1 MSAERALLI
10 RTAVN
15 PESGRYFA
23 VGMDVPSVRVFDT
36 ATGELCCLVEP
47 DKKKFSNASVLR
59 SAGALTGTAFAVS
72 LSCVAMQE
80 AHSPNMKSDVVVAAG
95 LSDGTLLLHNV
106 TRDAPIGH
114 LAISDTKQGI
124 VSAAISHGLCFVLT
138 RGGKLFLVDID
149 SVIVVA
155 GPFECPKNATSVTV
169 ADNIA
174 HDGGK
179 GKKQQQRD
187 AQLVLVAG
195 PTSSIFRLVATSAQQ
210 YTFENVISFATQATP
225 VNFSWI
231 SADGNTAVTCGAQE
245 GVVRVWDLALEG
257 SRPAASCKRILPA
270 GHRVGHL
277 RVYQDGGRAMISAT
291 TFLGQVLLWDLGSTL
306 APRVVDPMPLE
317 PSAICVS
324 ATAPG
329 KLLLGDINPAT
340 RQLITIRGRF
350 AVPRFESR
358 DVSTILDEAAASS
371 TKTASLPLQSHGK
384 QADDSTAG
392 SFTVDLDN
400 EWASHHAVATRALV
414 TAAED
419 FTVPKAYHADSVAQ
433 LPTSSLSLEAQQSRQ
448 GSALVG
454 ASLGSVTVPLY
465 QALHAGDEALVME
478 LMSVS
483 SRSETEVAAC
493 IASLQLPYVLHLL
506 KILSKRVQA
515 TSARSPVYQ
524 WVSAIIQLRGAE
536 MYAAQQQK
544 EDEER
549 LEKQKKSQEEG
560 DAPKTFV
567 APLLAH
573 YRNMTAQYDKLAMAY
588 GRLSIF
594 RSVNPLE
601 DRHGK
606 KKRNIVAP
614 EHAVADGIVFPKMFT
629 LLDGDQTRGGPK
641 IVRMRSKLERQAM
654 AARRKRGSKK
664 ARVEG
669 GADLDDDVD
678 DLDLSDDDDMSL
690 NSEEMDAMLEEGNL
704 SLGKPKR
711 ARLGDDENLIAEDE
725 DGSDAE
731 DRSEDFDDASDDLVD
746 SDEESEGSVSEVD
759 SSPFEE
765 EEDAEAGS
773 EDVGGDDDSDEEG
786 SDDGEGDDDE
796 NDGGDPNYALNT
808 RRGQNERRLRTD

>member
-36 ATGELCCLVEP
+36 ATGDLCSLVEP
-47 DKKKFSNASVLR
+47 DKTKFSNASVLR

-72 LSCVAMQE
+72 LSCISMQE
-80 AHSPNMKSDVVVAAG
+80 AHSQNTKSDVVLAAG

-106 TRDAPIGH
+106 TRDALIGH
-114 LAISDTKQGI
+114 IAISDSKQGV
-124 VSAAISHGLCFVLT
+124 VSVAISNGLCLVLT
-138 RGGKLFLVDID
+138 RGGKVFIVDID
-149 SVIVVA
+149 TVNVVA
-155 GPFECPKNATSVTV
+155 GPFDCPKNASSIAIADSIIHANTS
-169 ADNIA
+169 
-174 HDGGK
+174 
-179 GKKQQQRD
+179 GKKKQRD

-195 PTSSIFRLVATSAQQ
+195 PTSSIFRLVSTGAQQ
-210 YTFENVISFATQATP
+210 YTFETACSFATQATP
-225 VNFSWI
+225 VNYSWM
-231 SADGNTAVTCGAQE
+231 SPDGNTAVTCGAQE

-257 SRPAASCKRILPA
+257 SRPTAVCKRILPA

-277 RVYQDGGRAMISAT
+277 RVHQDDGNAVIAVT
-291 TFLGQVLLWDLGSTL
+291 TFLGQVLLWDLGATL
-306 APRVVDPMPLE
+306 APRVTDPMPLE
-317 PSAICVS
+317 PSATCVS

-340 RQLITIRGRF
+340 KQLITIRGRF

-358 DVSTILDEAAASS
+358 DVSVILQEAAASS
-371 TKTASLPLQSHGK
+371 TKTASLPLQSHGT
-384 QADDSTAG
+384 QADDATAG
-392 SFTVDLDN
+392 TFAVDVDN

-433 LPTSSLSLEAQQSRQ
+433 LPAASSLSLEAQQSRQ
-448 GSALVG
+448 GGPIVG
-454 ASLGSVTVPLY
+454 VSLGSVTVPLY
-465 QALHAGDEALVME
+465 QALHAGDESLVME

-544 EDEER
+544 QDEN
-549 LEKQKKSQEEG
+549 LQQQKQSEEG
-560 DAPKTFV
+560 DSPKTFV

-573 YRNMTAQYDKLAMAY
+573 YRSMTSQYDKLAMAY

-629 LLDGDQTRGGPK
+629 LIDGDATRGGAK
-641 IVRMRSKLERQAM
+641 IVRMRSKLERA
-654 AARRKRGSKK
+654 ALEARRKRGSKK

-669 GADLDDDVD
+669 GDEMEDDVD

-690 NSEEMDAMLEEGNL
+690 NSEEMDAMLEDGQL

-711 ARLGDDENLIAEDE
+711 AKLDGDENLIAEDE
-725 DGSDAE
+725 EGSDAE
-731 DRSEDFDDASDDLVD
+731 DRSEDFDDMSDDLVD
-746 SDEESEGSVSEVD
+746 SDEESEGSASEVD

-765 EEDAEAGS
+765 EEDAEVASG
-773 EDVGGDDDSDEEG
+773 EDDGDDSDEED
-786 SDDGEGDDDE
+786 SDDGKEGGADDE
-796 NDGGDPNYALNT
+796 EDANYSLST
-808 RRGQNERRLRTD
+808 RRSQNERRLRTD